1 MTPTEFYKINSKE
14 RITEVCIAA
23 GTTYGNFQQI
33 AIAKGSVS
41 SRLAKR
47 LEEASGGE
55 MSLNEILFPNESK
68 AA

>member
-1 MTPTEFYKINSKE
+1 MTPTEFYKINSKQ
-14 RITEVCIAA
+14 RITEVCTAA
-23 GTTYGNFQQI
+23 GTTFGNFQQI

-47 LEEASGGE
+47 LEEASNGE
-55 MSLNEILFPNESK
+55 MTLIEILFPNETK